1 MIFVLW
7 SFLSKQN
14 KEEDNNLLESF
25 IFSSLLLYMEE
36 KWTHFEELSESD
48 IRKLISNNAPE
59 STKETTKFTVNTKY
73 KS

>member
-36 KWTHFEELSESD
+36 KWTHFEEFSESD
-48 IRKLISNNAPE
+48 IRKLISNDAPE
-59 STKETTKFTVNTKY
+59 STKETTEFTVNTQY

>member
-36 KWTHFEELSESD
+36 KWTHFEEFSESD
-48 IRKLISNNAPE
+48 IRKLISNNVPE
-59 STKETTKFTVNTKY
+59 STKETTKFTVNTQN

>member
-48 IRKLISNNAPE
+48 IRKLISNDAP
-59 STKETTKFTVNTKY
+59 
-73 KS
+73 

>member
-14 KEEDNNLLESF
+14 KEEDNSLLESF

-36 KWTHFEELSESD
+36 KWTHFEEFSESD
-48 IRKLISNNAPE
+48 IRKLISNDSPE